1 MNVMKSTFRVLFYL
15 RKNEVNKSGNSSIMV
30 RITVN
35 GEQVQ
40 FSSKLQIK
48 PELWDTKNGKAVGK
62 GAESMKTNRL
72 LEAISA
78 KANELYHKQLSEYGY
93 VLPEKIKNIILG
105 VDSDRRKMLLEHFD
119 EYNEFYVLK
128 IGKDTSQ
135 ITANRYKLTKLRL
148 QEFLK
153 AEYNLSDIPVFELTP
168 VFVEKFFLFLRNT
181 HNCSNN
187 TALKFIQ
194 RFRAVFYY
202 IKNTGAD
209 IKINPFGSF
218 KFRTTKVV
226 REILTQEELD
236 IIYKKEFLTERL
248 GQVRDIFIFMCY
260 TGFSYIDV
268 AQLTEENIKTAFDG
282 NQWVMTKRQKTSV
295 PSNIRLLE
303 IPLAIIEKYRGQQAN
318 GKLFPICSNQKMNE
332 YLKEIS
338 IICGINKLITCHIA
352 RHTFGTT
359 VTLANGVP
367 IETVSKMLGH
377 TDIRT
382 TQIYAKIVDQK
393 LSTDMD
399 SLAKN
404 YKRRKYINK

>member
-48 PELWDTKNGKAVGK
+48 PEFWDTKNGKALGRS
-62 GAESMKTNRL
+62 AESMNINRL
-72 LEAISA
+72 LDAISV
-78 KANELYHKQLSEYGY
+78 KANELYHKHLSEYGY

-105 VDSDRRKMLLEHFD
+105 VDSDRRKMLLEHFA
-119 EYNEFYVLK
+119 EHNEFYVLK
-128 IGKDTSQ
+128 VGKDTSQ
-135 ITANRYKLTKLRL
+135 ITANRYKLTRLRL

-168 VFVEKFFLFLRNT
+168 VFVEKFFLFLRDT

-226 REILTQEELD
+226 REVLSQDEID

-248 GQVRDIFIFMCY
+248 EQVRDIFIFMCY
-260 TGFSYIDV
+260 TGLSYIDV
-268 AQLTEENIKTAFDG
+268 TQLTEDNIQTAFDG
-282 NQWVMTKRQKTSV
+282 HQWIMTSRQKTNV

-303 IPLAIIEKYRGQQAN
+303 VPLAIIKKYSGQQAN
-318 GKLFPICSNQKMNE
+318 GRLFPVCSNQKMNE
-332 YLKEIS
+332 YLKEIAT
-338 IICGINKLITCHIA
+338 ICGITKPITCHVA
-352 RHTFGTT
+352 RHKQSPYQ
-359 VTLANGVP
+359 L
-367 IETVSKMLGH
+367 L
-377 TDIRT
+377 
-382 TQIYAKIVDQK
+382 
-393 LSTDMD
+393 
-399 SLAKN
+399 
-404 YKRRKYINK
+404 INKLHSLRLEIGNDLETSLLLRYA